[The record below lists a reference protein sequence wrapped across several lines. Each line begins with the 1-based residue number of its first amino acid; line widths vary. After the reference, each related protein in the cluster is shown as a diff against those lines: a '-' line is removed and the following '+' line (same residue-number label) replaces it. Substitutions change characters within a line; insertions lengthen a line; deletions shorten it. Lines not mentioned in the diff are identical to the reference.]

1 MSSKFIISECEEDS
15 GINQSV
21 EDESV
26 PVDELP
32 VLDDSLQ
39 DDDPSFYRRIDQVC
53 LRVENF
59 YLVNCLKQQIF

>member
-26 PVDELP
+26 PVNELP